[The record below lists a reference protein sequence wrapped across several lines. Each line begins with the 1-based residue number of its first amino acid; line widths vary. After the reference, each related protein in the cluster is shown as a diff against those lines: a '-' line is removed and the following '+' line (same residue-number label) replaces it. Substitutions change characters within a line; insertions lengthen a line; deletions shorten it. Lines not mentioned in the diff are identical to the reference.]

1 MAQDDKCTF
10 ITDGYGGSRACGQP
24 SGDHGYC
31 K

>member
-10 ITDGYGGSRACGQP
+10 IIDGYGGDRACGQP